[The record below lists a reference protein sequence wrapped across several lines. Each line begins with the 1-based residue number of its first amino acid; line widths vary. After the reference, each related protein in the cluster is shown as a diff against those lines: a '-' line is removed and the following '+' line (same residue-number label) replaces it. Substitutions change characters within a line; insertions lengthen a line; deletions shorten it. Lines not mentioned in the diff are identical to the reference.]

1 MKRKPR
7 QSPLV
12 KALQKQIDFWRTN
25 QSDPYQIGNAVV
37 ASLYCVLVAVE
48 EAEADRMAK
57 R

>member
-1 MKRKPR
+1 MKRKPKR
-7 QSPLV
+7 NPLV
-12 KALQKQIDFWRTN
+12 QALQKQIDFWRNN

-48 EAEADRMAK
+48 EAEADRRAK

>member
-1 MKRKPR
+1 MKRKTK
-7 QSPLV
+7 QTPLA
-12 KALQKQIDFWRTN
+12 KALQKQIDFWRNN